1 MDSSPLF
8 LQRNPKEVIKTSLKL
23 TPSLAR
29 DNLLLRKEVAEERN
43 TSPLVVKVSDYYTD
57 NIQMGLKH
65 VNNLLANGSNLF
77 LIARYT
83 ELFLDNHGVVDF
95 GFFKDLSIENVVDVT
110 KLELDLLLTYI
121 DWGFYTRLETIR
133 YLAKLINSK
142 ADIKTY
148 IDPEGIKY
156 KRPPL
161 KARDEFLITNRSL
174 FLSIPDAR
182 KLLINPNSNINP
194 ISLIDLEGF
203 YDVDLT
209 KSESEQNETNL
220 RKKNKIVADLHRR
233 LSNFLM
239 TLGKGP
245 MIKDKLNTDERKKVD
260 EMISSN
266 IKLLEF
272 GKKVRELVHIELER
286 LKSPKE
292 SMLFSRPIVAAGLD
306 ASETK
311 VKFYFEYSKL
321 CEFSEVQITL
331 PRIMSYKLGV
341 SKNLDT
347 QKYNKIS
354 IGPISMATKF
364 FDTATTGIS
373 FNIKSDKQ
381 RLSAPIRLIPKL
393 LVVSTDFLSE
403 QSRQAEKEIVFFRTD
418 DMVNFF
424 KAPLK
429 QKELNRQFLAI
440 DTSLSLNQPFYRVHK
455 ARTFLSSFKV
465 NLRDESGELLSFSR
479 DTIVKMNF
487 FFRACNVDRM

>member
-161 KARDEFLITNRSL
+161 KARDL
-174 FLSIPDAR
+174 
-182 KLLINPNSNINP
+182 
-194 ISLIDLEGF
+194 
-203 YDVDLT
+203 
-209 KSESEQNETNL
+209 
-220 RKKNKIVADLHRR
+220 
-233 LSNFLM
+233 
-239 TLGKGP
+239 
-245 MIKDKLNTDERKKVD
+245 
-260 EMISSN
+260 
-266 IKLLEF
+266 
-272 GKKVRELVHIELER
+272 
-286 LKSPKE
+286 
-292 SMLFSRPIVAAGLD
+292 
-306 ASETK
+306 
-311 VKFYFEYSKL
+311 
-321 CEFSEVQITL
+321 
-331 PRIMSYKLGV
+331 
-341 SKNLDT
+341 
-347 QKYNKIS
+347 
-354 IGPISMATKF
+354 
-364 FDTATTGIS
+364 
-373 FNIKSDKQ
+373 
-381 RLSAPIRLIPKL
+381 
-393 LVVSTDFLSE
+393 
-403 QSRQAEKEIVFFRTD
+403 
-418 DMVNFF
+418 
-424 KAPLK
+424 
-429 QKELNRQFLAI
+429 
-440 DTSLSLNQPFYRVHK
+440 
-455 ARTFLSSFKV
+455 
-465 NLRDESGELLSFSR
+465 
-479 DTIVKMNF
+479 
-487 FFRACNVDRM
+487 